1 MLNKWWIEHNK
12 CPKCGKEFE
21 SLGLIILLKRCE
33 HCSEDLGINDFKK
46 NKSKSDNTDKIVY

>member
-1 MLNKWWIEHNK
+1 MINKWWIEHNK

-46 NKSKSDNTDKIVY
+46 KIKVSQTTQTK